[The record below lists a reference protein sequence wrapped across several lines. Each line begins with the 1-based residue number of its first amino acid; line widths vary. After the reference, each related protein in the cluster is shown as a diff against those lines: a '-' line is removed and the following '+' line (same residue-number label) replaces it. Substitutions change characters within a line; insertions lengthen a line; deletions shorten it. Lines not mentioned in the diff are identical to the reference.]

1 MLGLAKIL
9 AAFVAIVWMVRKKV
23 QLGTAMLLGSLLL
36 VLLTHLGHAVFH
48 SPATIPL
55 RDLPSIFL
63 NAVWDSSSKDPASI
77 LKLIGVIVLVLVLS
91 HCLDKTGQMNRI
103 LESFQALVG
112 DVRVVLITLPA
123 LIGLLPMPGGAVFSA
138 PMVEAAQQ
146 GIDIPP
152 NQKTLINYWFRHI
165 WEYSWPLYPGLL
177 LAAELG
183 RQSGWTLSVF
193 QLAAIQSP
201 LTAAALIGGI
211 LFFIRGI
218 PRTSPHR
225 AEARAGED
233 ACVTKENSSGA
244 RFSTLVV
251 DISPIAV
258 IILLVILLTFAFA
271 LESKSSLLLSL
282 VAAIAL
288 TLALSALKRQMPPGA
303 VLRSLSVARILSL
316 VYVVAALMVFRETI
330 ERSQAVNEISDMMET
345 CRIPLFPFVVLLSF
359 ISGMVMGLAMAY
371 VGIVF
376 PILTPLLLQ
385 VHADPLPYL
394 VLAFG
399 SGFIGVLF
407 SPVHVCLILTHEY
420 FTSDFTPVYKKMVA
434 PALIIFATL
443 IALFFVL
450 SLTPR

>member
-1 MLGLAKIL
+1 MPGLVKIL

-23 QLGTAMLLGSLLL
+23 QLGTAMLLGSIVLI
-36 VLLTHLGHAVFH
+36 LLTWLGHAVLS
-48 SPATIPL
+48 SPVTIPL
-55 RDLPSIFL
+55 RDLPFILL
-63 NAVWDSSSKDPASI
+63 NAVWDSSSRDPASI
-77 LKLIGVIVLVLVLS
+77 LKLIGVIVLVLILS

-112 DVRVVLITLPA
+112 DVRIVLITLPA

-138 PMVEAAQQ
+138 PMVEAAQK
-146 GIDIPP
+146 GINIPP

-183 RQSGWTLSVF
+183 RESGWNLSVF
-193 QLAAIQSP
+193 KLAAIQSP

-211 LFFIRGI
+211 LFFIRNI

-225 AEARAGED
+225 NQDPLNARL
-233 ACVTKENSSGA
+233 
-244 RFSTLVV
+244 STLAV
-251 DISPIAV
+251 DISPIGV
-258 IILLVILLTFAFA
+258 IIILVILLTTAFA

-282 VAAIAL
+282 VAAILL
-288 TLALSALKRQMPPGA
+288 TLALSTLKKQMPPVA
-303 VLRSLSVARILSL
+303 VLKSISVARILAL
-316 VYVVAALMVFRETI
+316 VYVIAALMVFRETI
-330 ERSQAVNEISDMMET
+330 EQSRSVNEISVMMKT
-345 CRIPLFPFVVLLSF
+345 YNVPLFPFVVLLSF
-359 ISGMVMGLAMAY
+359 ISGLVMGLTMAY
-371 VGIVF
+371 IGIVF
-376 PILTPLLLQ
+376 PILMPLLLQ

-420 FTSDFTPVYKKMVA
+420 FTSDFTPVYRKMIV

>member
-1 MLGLAKIL
+1 MPGLVKIL

-23 QLGTAMLLGSLLL
+23 QLGTAMLLGSLAL
-36 VLLTHLGHAVFH
+36 VLLTWLGHALFD

-55 RDLPSIFL
+55 RDLPFILL
-63 NAVWDSSSKDPASI
+63 NAVWDSSSRDPASI
-77 LKLIGVIVLVLVLS
+77 LKLIGVIVLVLILS

-138 PMVEAAQQ
+138 PMVEAAQK
-146 GIDIPP
+146 GINIPP

-183 RQSGWTLSVF
+183 RESGWKLSVF
-193 QLAAIQSP
+193 KLAAIQSP
-201 LTAAALIGGI
+201 LTVAALVGGI
-211 LFFIRGI
+211 LFFIRSI
-218 PRTSPHR
+218 PRTTPQRNEDSRH
-225 AEARAGED
+225 ARL
-233 ACVTKENSSGA
+233 
-244 RFSTLVV
+244 STLAV

-258 IILLVILLTFAFA
+258 IIILVILLTAVFA

-282 VAAIAL
+282 VAAILL
-288 TLALSALKRQMPPGA
+288 TLALSTLKKQMPPVA
-303 VLRSLSVARILSL
+303 VLKSISVARILAL
-316 VYVVAALMVFRETI
+316 VYVIAALMVFRETI
-330 ERSQAVNEISDMMET
+330 EQSRSVNEISDMMET
-345 CRIPLFPFVVLLSF
+345 YRIPLFPFVVLLSF
-359 ISGMVMGLAMAY
+359 TSGMVMGLTMAY
-371 VGIVF
+371 IGIVF
-376 PILTPLLLQ
+376 PILMPLLLQ
-385 VHADPLPYL
+385 VHADPIPYL

-420 FTSDFTPVYKKMVA
+420 FTSDFTPVYRKMIV